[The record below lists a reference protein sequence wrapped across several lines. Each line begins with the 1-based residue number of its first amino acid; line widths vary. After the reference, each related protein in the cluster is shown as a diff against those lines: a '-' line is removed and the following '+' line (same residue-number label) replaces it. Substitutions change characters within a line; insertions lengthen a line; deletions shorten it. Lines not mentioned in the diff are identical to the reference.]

1 MTFNLKCTATGL
13 WFPCAVSYTHL
24 CESAGTQTGDAALM
38 QEMYRKNLEKAGDV
52 YKRQILDRNYVA
64 EMNKVFD
71 NGYDIPV
78 SYTHL
83 DVYKRQG
90 YYSVR
95 FSLSQEDN
103 TEAFLTGLSD
113 TNVDLVQEEMVN
125 AAIENSQF
133 SMEALDFIDAEKT
146 NLPEDGDDLHC
157 WAATTANMLHYTC
170 LLYTS

>member
-1 MTFNLKCTATGL
+1 MGKGYALDWLFKIIKKDYAD
-13 WFPCAVSYTHL
+13 
-24 CESAGTQTGDAALM
+24 AGYEGYMVFDAD
-38 QEMYRKNLEKAGDV
+38 N
-52 YKRQILDRNYVA
+52 ILDRNYVA